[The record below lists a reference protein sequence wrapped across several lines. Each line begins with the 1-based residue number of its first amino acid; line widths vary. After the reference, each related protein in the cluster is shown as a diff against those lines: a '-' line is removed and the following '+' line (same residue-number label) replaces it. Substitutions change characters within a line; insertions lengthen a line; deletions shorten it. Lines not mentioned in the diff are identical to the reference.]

1 VEGAPARRERAVT
14 DAREHVLGAIRAALG
29 REALDAEARTRLEA
43 RLASPAANLL
53 PHSAEDVVALFVR
66 NAAAQA
72 MSLARLGS
80 LDAVP
85 EAVAAYI
92 ADHRL
97 AARAVVAPALRAL
110 AWPAHL
116 ELRTGPAGQDDLL
129 SVTPCFA
136 AVAETGSVALI
147 SGPESPTTLNF
158 VPDDHLVVV
167 ETARIVRY
175 QEEVWA
181 RLRRDFDSLP
191 RTVNLISGP
200 SRTADIEQVLQLGVH
215 GPRRVHLLLV
225 GG

>member
-1 VEGAPARRERAVT
+1 MSA
-14 DAREHVLGAIRAALG
+14 AREHVLDAIRAALG
-29 REALDAEARTRLEA
+29 RDAPDAETRARLEA

-53 PHSAEDVVALFVR
+53 PRSEAEVVELFVR

-72 MSLARLGS
+72 MSLARVAA
-80 LDAVP
+80 LDSVP
-85 EAVAAYI
+85 EAVAVYI

-97 AARAVVAPALRAL
+97 APRAVVAPALRAL
-110 AWPAHL
+110 PWPAQI
-116 ELRTGPAGQDDLL
+116 EVRTGPAHQDDLL

-136 AVAETGSVALI
+136 AVAETGSVALV

-158 VPDDHLVVV
+158 VPDDHIVVV

-191 RTVNLISGP
+191 RTVNQISGP